1 MAVEVNSFGV
11 PIDSETGYGV
21 SEPRNEASLEEIRN
35 RLPDLYDDNSL
46 LRKQMRSN
54 GIFQPSDM
62 RYWDKFYR
70 FKRIDPHFWID
81 GGQEYL
87 FFTRPELHIMNTNG
101 LYKTD
106 YYDTTITGHQIS
118 SNVNKVQ
125 QVINDVSQAI
135 SNFIGDRTKSN
146 TSTVAAPGGTAVI
159 PYFQHLYN
167 TNYKNTVLKWLN
179 DDNSAKSP
187 FLNILSNRK
196 TSNMDIP
203 DIVTQEI
210 ETAQNMYGT
219 RIFYPTS
226 SMKSDEDTEF
236 NIEFEDTQH
245 LEIYHLFKAWDM
257 YRQAK
262 YLGIVAPD
270 VKFIKNKILHDQ
282 ISIYKFIVDTDGETL
297 LYWAKATGVYP
308 KTISRSAFSE
318 IQEKGQV
325 KITVNFKL
333 SGWFEDMELNIITE
347 FNRLVAHYMMG
358 TKSPQFS
365 TKEVPIYNTDI
376 LGIDND
382 NVDFFYI
389 EECKYSDSS
398 SEALAQVY
406 NPNNYTKFKLKAGRF

>member
-87 FFTRPELHIMNTNG
+87 FFTRPELHIMNNKDG

-167 TNYKNTVLKWLN
+167 TNYKNTKGLHEYK
-179 DDNSAKSP
+179 
-187 FLNILSNRK
+187 RK
-196 TSNMDIP
+196 FGG
-203 DIVTQEI
+203 E
-210 ETAQNMYGT
+210 Y
-219 RIFYPTS
+219 
-226 SMKSDEDTEF
+226 
-236 NIEFEDTQH
+236 IEFMGEFD
-245 LEIYHLFKAWDM
+245 LVNKPFWYKVLPILLKV
-257 YRQAK
+257 YR
-262 YLGIVAPD
+262 
-270 VKFIKNKILHDQ
+270 
-282 ISIYKFIVDTDGETL
+282 
-297 LYWAKATGVYP
+297 
-308 KTISRSAFSE
+308 
-318 IQEKGQV
+318 
-325 KITVNFKL
+325 
-333 SGWFEDMELNIITE
+333 
-347 FNRLVAHYMMG
+347 
-358 TKSPQFS
+358 
-365 TKEVPIYNTDI
+365 
-376 LGIDND
+376 
-382 NVDFFYI
+382 
-389 EECKYSDSS
+389 
-398 SEALAQVY
+398 
-406 NPNNYTKFKLKAGRF
+406 KLKK